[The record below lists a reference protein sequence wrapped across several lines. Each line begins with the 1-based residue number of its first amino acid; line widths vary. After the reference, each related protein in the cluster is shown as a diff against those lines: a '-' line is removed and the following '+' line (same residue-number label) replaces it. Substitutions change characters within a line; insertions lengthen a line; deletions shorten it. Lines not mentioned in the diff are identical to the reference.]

1 MTDKNFMNSDGIE
14 TGYFDKRRQ
23 QFNQSLQDGINFATN
38 QKKTAQVKPKAKF
51 KKPVTPKT
59 PPTDTPPNQL
69 TGQEFVERMKQAK
82 EAKAKDSK

>member
-1 MTDKNFMNSDGIE
+1 MTDKNFMNSEGIE

-38 QKKTAQVKPKAKF
+38 QKQKAPVKTKAKF

-59 PPTDTPPNQL
+59 PTNDTPPNQL

-82 EAKAKDSK
+82 EAKAKEAK

>member
-1 MTDKNFMNSDGIE
+1 MNSEGIE

-38 QKKTAQVKPKAKF
+38 QKQSAPVKSKPKF
-51 KKPVTPKT
+51 KKPVTPKAS
-59 PPTDTPPNQL
+59 PTETPPNQL

-82 EAKAKDSK
+82 EAKAKASK